1 MVGWRYH
8 RQECPTNL
16 RRLEFAAI
24 SVENRPMRARV
35 PTAHHIGLVVAAFLA
50 LSAGAAMA
58 QRGPGLPPT
67 LGPGGPAPQGPVGTG
82 GINPG
87 SGPGGVL
94 STSPGMSLISPGGG
108 FATPAPAMIPPPPAA
123 QPVPLPSAAPMVP
136 AGQVA
141 LYLNAR
147 FGRDQPPITGGMVW
161 RIFPEKPDN
170 TGAFRMIREEKTAAP
185 TFLLSPGNY
194 VVHASFGHA
203 QTTKMVQLRAETV
216 RETFEIPAGG
226 IRIEGKVG
234 DAKIPAGQIHFDVYK
249 GSQFEPGD
257 KRPMAQNIVTGDVML
272 VPEGTYH
279 IVSHYGDGNALVRS
293 DIRVQTGKV
302 TDVTVTHRAA
312 VITLKLVGE
321 RGGEAIA
328 NTQWSVLTPGGDVIK
343 ESIGAFPRVILSEGD
358 YRVIARNEGKSYQHE
373 FKVITGVDSEIA
385 VVAR

>member
-1 MVGWRYH
+1 
-8 RQECPTNL
+8 
-16 RRLEFAAI
+16 
-24 SVENRPMRARV
+24 MRARV
-35 PTAHHIGLVVAAFLA
+35 RTAHNIIIVAAALLA
-50 LSAGAAMA
+50 LSGGAAMA
-58 QRGPGLPPT
+58 QRGPALGPGSHGPVGPGGIGPGGTISGSPGISLMSPSGGVAAPASTMIPPT
-67 LGPGGPAPQGPVGTG
+67 LPAQ
-82 GINPG
+82 
-87 SGPGGVL
+87 
-94 STSPGMSLISPGGG
+94 
-108 FATPAPAMIPPPPAA
+108 A
-123 QPVPLPSAAPMVP
+123 VPLPSAAPMVP

-147 FGRDQPPITGGMVW
+147 FGRDQPPITGGMIW
-161 RIFPEKPDN
+161 RIYPEKPDN
-170 TGAFRMIREEKTAAP
+170 TGVFRMIREEKTAAP

-194 VVHASFGHA
+194 VVHAAFGHA
-203 QTTKMVQLRAETV
+203 QTTKVVKLRAETV
-216 RETFEIPAGG
+216 RETFELPAGG
-226 IRIEGKVG
+226 IRIEGRVG
-234 DAKIPAGQIHFDVYK
+234 DAKIPPGQIHFDVYK

-293 DIRVQTGKV
+293 DIRVQTAKV

-312 VITLKLVGE
+312 VITLKLVGDK
-321 RGGEAIA
+321 GGEAIA